1 MTDSNMGI
9 NVYQGGYDPTW
20 KNSHGYEHIES
31 NGSLS
36 VPMPLRA
43 EAAALVN
50 AQYESFGEIE
60 KGDLI
65 SLENR
70 FDMISDFWR
79 EIANP
84 NYWEAYNALN
94 HNDAKTVE
102 DFVRAKEIYLAGW
115 HWICETSDL
124 KHEALTKGD

>member
-1 MTDSNMGI
+1 ML
-9 NVYQGGYDPTW
+9 NVYQGGYDLTW
-20 KNSHGYEHIES
+20 KNPHGYDHIES

-36 VPMPLRA
+36 VPIPLRK

-70 FDMISDFWR
+70 LDAITEFWR
-79 EIANP
+79 EIATP

-102 DFVRAKEIYLAGW
+102 GFVKAKGMYLAGW

-124 KHEALTKGD
+124 KHEARLLILTKGG

>member
-1 MTDSNMGI
+1 MFTKADMIPHGKIRTDMSILNRTAA
-9 NVYQGGYDPTW
+9 YQF
-20 KNSHGYEHIES
+20 
-31 NGSLS
+31 LC
-36 VPMPLRA
+36 PLRA

-50 AQYESFGEIE
+50 AQYESFGEIP

-70 FDMISDFWR
+70 FDVISDFWR
-79 EIANP
+79 EIATP

-102 DFVRAKEIYLAGW
+102 DFRKSERNVFGRLAL
-115 HWICETSDL
+115 DM
-124 KHEALTKGD
+124 

>member
-1 MTDSNMGI
+1 ML
-9 NVYQGGYDPTW
+9 NVYQAGCDLMW
-20 KNSHGYEHIES
+20 KDSHGYEHIES

-70 FDMISDFWR
+70 LDAIVEFWR
-79 EIANP
+79 EIATP

-102 DFVRAKEIYLAGW
+102 GFVKSKEIYLAGW
-115 HWICETSDL
+115 HWICETSKF
-124 KHEALTKGD
+124 KHEARLT